1 MYLIGM
7 DLKSKGDEIMA
18 IQWHWDEKIGTMDM
32 FNYDEVKT
40 YSLYQGN
47 AFLVIIYE
55 FTDDDG
61 KDKYQIKGFFADK
74 EHAKN
79 CLGLNKSQ
87 GFDENMYN
95 DEYQQIRK
103 IRINKAKYKYTKD
116 LVDMLIKAFD
126 NISIEIYSE

>member
-1 MYLIGM
+1 
-7 DLKSKGDEIMA
+7 MA
-18 IQWHWDEKIGTMDM
+18 IQWHWDEKIGTVDI

-47 AFLVIIYE
+47 AFLIIIYE
-55 FTDDDG
+55 FTGDDG
-61 KDKYQIKGFFADK
+61 KDKYQMHGFFGDK

-79 CLGLNKSQ
+79 CLGLSKGYDDNI
-87 GFDENMYN
+87 YN
-95 DEYQQIRK
+95 SEYEQIRK